1 MNQHRHLGAF
11 ASVFC
16 GIWALATMPSGA
28 AASDD
33 DHRPVETA
41 TAVVQAEFA
50 SLWVPGT
57 VVSRQDA
64 RVSPEVSGRLDW
76 LIDVGDRVEAGA
88 PLARI
93 NDEAWRIQLRSDDAE
108 IRRLEANVEYLR
120 RQVDRFV
127 RLADAN
133 STAASEVDRLTMEL
147 RMLEQEHAAAMA
159 RRDRTIRELE
169 LAVVSAPFAG
179 MIVERNSEV
188 GEFARAGE
196 PVVRIV
202 NTTALEV
209 VARAPVDVARR
220 VSPGDAVSLRSDDD
234 TLTASLRAL
243 VPAGDERSRGIEVR
257 VDLPAGAWIVGQAV
271 RVALGHAAEPAQVA
285 IPRDALVL
293 RNQQVYVFKV
303 LDNATARQVAVRV
316 GKGVNDL
323 VSVDGDVGVGDQVVI
338 RGAER
343 LADGQAVR
351 VLSGGALARASYSAS
366 DAG

>member
-1 MNQHRHLGAF
+1 MNRQTHLGPFAF
-11 ASVFC
+11 VFF
-16 GIWALATMPSGA
+16 IFLAFATMPSA
-28 AASDD
+28 AEAGDD
-33 DHRPVETA
+33 DHWPVETA
-41 TAVVQAEFA
+41 TAVVQAEA
-50 SLWVPGT
+50 IPLWVPGT

-76 LIDVGDRVEAGA
+76 LVEVGDRVEAGA

-93 NDEAWRIQLRSDDAE
+93 SDEAWRIQLRSDDAE

-159 RRDRTIRELE
+159 RRDRTVRDLE
-169 LAVVSAPFAG
+169 LATVSAPFAG
-179 MIVERNSEV
+179 MVVERDSEI

-196 PVVRIV
+196 PILRIV

-209 VARAPVDVARR
+209 VARAPVDVARH
-220 VSPGDAVSLRSDDD
+220 VSPGDAVSLQDDEAK
-234 TLTASLRAL
+234 LTASVRAL
-243 VPAGDERSRGIEVR
+243 VPAGDERSRGMEVR

-271 RVALGHAAEPAQVA
+271 RVALNNGPDPAQVA
-285 IPRDALVL
+285 VPRDALVL
-293 RNQQVYVFKV
+293 RNREVFVFK
-303 LDNATARQVAVRV
+303 LLENATAKQVSVRV
-316 GKGVNDL
+316 GKGDHDL
-323 VSVDGDVGVGDQVVI
+323 VSVEGDLGAGDQVVI

-351 VLSGGALARASYSAS
+351 VVSGVALVRARNSSS